1 MGEGPASSFV
11 FRCLAVILRTAA
23 TKYVFFRSP
32 LFGSHPEKRSD
43 EGFPSAP
50 HSRQAPRREARPF
63 RGSEL
68 QFRQK
73 RTGAQRLPLAVNFPR
88 LRLPPKRF
96 SFAFRRHPEE
106 KNGSPS
112 LVFQAMNPS
121 SPSRVPDPSVSRVG
135 LLTATGAG
143 HRGCLVFRCHPDR
156 AKQRGISLNLRFN
169 HQSGGG
175 SIHTIRG

>member
-11 FRCLAVILRTAA
+11 FRCLAVILRSAA
-23 TKYVFFRSP
+23 TKDSRP
-32 LFGSHPEKRSD
+32 
-43 EGFPSAP
+43 AP
-50 HSRQAPRREARPF
+50 FAASTPPRGNPF

-143 HRGCLVFRCHPDR
+143 HRGCLAFRCHPDR
-156 AKQRGISLNLRFN
+156 AKRRGISLNLRFN